1 MINYNKFIDRCGY
14 VISIILSAL
23 YVPFFL
29 YRLFNVILTKN
40 KNKGH
45 LFYLILTVIPII
57 STILFVLDIV
67 KSATHKHP
75 PKTLGEL
82 FTKNYKDGSNN
93 NTNHNDKDVIDVEA
107 EVVE

>member
-14 VISIILSAL
+14 VISIILSVL

-57 STILFVLDIV
+57 STILFVCDIV
-67 KSATHKHP
+67 KSATHKYP
-75 PKTLGEL
+75 PKTLVEL
-82 FTKNYKDGSNN
+82 FTKNYRDGSNN
-93 NTNHNDKDVIDVEA
+93 SNNHNDKDVIDVEA
-107 EVVE
+107 EVVD